1 AYVTATSVILTLL
14 ILIFSE
20 IIPKTIGARY
30 WKSLAIPMARIMG
43 PLIFLTYPLV
53 LLSQGITRLIGGSG
67 HHGPS
72 LSREEFNATVELVS
86 REGLFHEDESRIL
99 RNLFLFSD
107 LRAQDVMTPRTVIQA
122 FEESATVKDVLAHE
136 RAKRFS
142 RLPVH
147 SGDLDSI
154 QGYVL
159 KQDVLLSSA
168 ENRLDT
174 PLKDLVRKIM
184 IVSGTMRLR
193 EVLEAMLAQQEHI
206 ALLVDEYGGTA
217 GILTM
222 EDLVE
227 TLLGLEIVDES
238 DATVDMQQLA
248 RRQWER
254 RAERLGLVSNSEV
267 QDEKE
272 DGEEP
277 SVAPGVGA

>member
-1 AYVTATSVILTLL
+1 V
-14 ILIFSE
+14 
-20 IIPKTIGARY
+20 
-30 WKSLAIPMARIMG
+30 
-43 PLIFLTYPLV
+43 
-53 LLSQGITRLIGGSG
+53 GGSG
-67 HHGPS
+67 HRGAA
-72 LSREEFNATVELVS
+72 LAREGFGATVDLVA
-86 REGLFHEDESRIL
+86 REGLFHEGESRIL
-99 RNLFLFSD
+99 KNLFLFND

-122 FEESATVKDVLAHE
+122 FEEDTTVKDVLEHE

-154 QGYVL
+154 KGYVL

-168 ENRLDT
+168 ENNLDT
-174 PLKDLVRKIM
+174 PLKDLARKIM
-184 IVSGTMRLR
+184 ILHGTMRLR
-193 EVLEAMLAQQEHI
+193 EVLERMLAEQEHI

-254 RAERLGLVSNSEV
+254 RAERLGLVSNAEV
-267 QDEKE
+267 E
-272 DGEEP
+272 DGEGGDEERA
-277 SVAPGVGA
+277 S